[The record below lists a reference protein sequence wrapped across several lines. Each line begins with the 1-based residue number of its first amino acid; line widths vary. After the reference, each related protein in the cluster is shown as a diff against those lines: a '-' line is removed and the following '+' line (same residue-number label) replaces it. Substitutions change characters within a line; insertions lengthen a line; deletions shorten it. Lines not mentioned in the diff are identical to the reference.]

1 MKVPGNLNILS
12 TDCVNHMPYHFRCF
26 GLHFASEIP
35 FPEFFAEEDESDSG
49 VDVTIHCGETPI
61 HLPAARQLQQPY
73 QYWEG
78 KTGECLLTV
87 QDVARY
93 YVVNGNS
100 ITIQPNPH
108 AHPDYLRLFLFSSA
122 FGVLLHQRGYLPLHG
137 SAVQMPDGRAA
148 VFLGKP
154 GAGKSTLAAALC
166 QRGHTSLCDDIS
178 PLRKDAGGAFW
189 MSPGLPQHKLGQQ
202 SLAQLCLDQAT
213 TRKVR
218 PSVEKYFLSMTGTR
232 LAPTPLGMLY
242 ELKPSDTTKVEMDI
256 MPSQNTSRLAILTR
270 HTYRAGL
277 ALQLGQNA
285 GYLPLLGAVANRI
298 PITRIKRPRETW
310 SLPACV
316 ERIEADWQQAGT
328 LKCINT

>member
-1 MKVPGNLNILS
+1 
-12 TDCVNHMPYHFRCF
+12 MPYHFRCF
-26 GLHFASEIP
+26 GLHFASELP
-35 FPEFFAEEDESDSG
+35 FSEFFAEDKSHSD
-49 VDVTIHCGETPI
+49 VDVAIHCGETPI
-61 HLPAARQLQQPY
+61 HLPASRQLQQPY

-93 YVVNGNS
+93 YIVNGNS

-108 AHPDYLRLFLFSSA
+108 AHPDYLRLFLFGSA
-122 FGVLLHQRGYLPLHG
+122 FGALLHQRGYLPLHG

-166 QRGHTSLCDDIS
+166 LRGHTPLSDDIS
-178 PLRKDAGGAFW
+178 PLRKDAGGALW
-189 MSPGLPQHKLGQQ
+189 MYPGLPQHKLGQK
-202 SLAQLCLDQAT
+202 LLTELCLDPAT

-218 PSVEKYFLSMTGTR
+218 PGVEKYFLSMVGSG
-232 LAPTPLGMLY
+232 LMPAPLGMLY

-256 MPSQNTSRLAILTR
+256 MPFQNITQLEIVTR

-285 GYLPLLGAVANRI
+285 NYLPLLGAVANRV

-328 LKCINT
+328 L

>member
-1 MKVPGNLNILS
+1 
-12 TDCVNHMPYHFRCF
+12 MPYHFRCF
-26 GLHFASEIP
+26 GLHFASELP
-35 FPEFFAEEDESDSG
+35 FPEFFAEDESNSD

-61 HLPAARQLQQPY
+61 HLPAARRLQQSY

-87 QDVARY
+87 QDVTRY
-93 YVVNGNS
+93 YVVNGSS

-122 FGVLLHQRGYLPLHG
+122 FGALLHQRGYLPLHG

-166 QRGHTSLCDDIS
+166 LRGHTPLSDDIS
-178 PLRKDAGGAFW
+178 PLRKDAAGALW
-189 MSPGLPQHKLGQQ
+189 MYPGLPQHKLGQK
-202 SLAQLCLDQAT
+202 SLTQLCLDPAT

-218 PSVEKYFLSMTGTR
+218 PGVEKYFLSMTGSG
-232 LAPTPLGMLY
+232 LAQVPLGMLY
-242 ELKPSDTTKVEMDI
+242 ELKPSDITKVEMDI
-256 MPSQNTSRLAILTR
+256 MPFQNITQLELLTR
-270 HTYRAGL
+270 HTYRAGF

-285 GYLPLLGAVANRI
+285 DYLPLLGAVANRV
-298 PITRIKRPRETW
+298 PITRLMRPRETW

-316 ERIEADWQQAGT
+316 ERIEADWQQVGT
-328 LKCINT
+328 PKCINS